1 MVKITVNVCHDV
13 LYWWLMHTKKSKLFV
28 ISLFA
33 IVLFPIVRAFVS
45 SDEPELP
52 PEPQMS
58 IAPTARPTSVIPS
71 QAIPTDYPRMRVDE
85 ALELIRKAQTPI
97 PTKPVDMN
105 SGWCFMLENRKE
117 WMTTDECMKFHQM
130 IDGDF
135 RKKLEE
141 AKDHPAEQERIYNEW
156 MAYREM
162 MNNLALT
169 PGAGSN

>member
-1 MVKITVNVCHDV
+1 
-13 LYWWLMHTKKSKLFV
+13 MHTKKSKLFV

-52 PEPQMS
+52 SEPQMS

-85 ALELIRKAQTPI
+85 ALELIRKAQTPV

-105 SGWCFMLENRKE
+105 NGWCFMLENRKE
-117 WMTTDECMKFHQM
+117 WMTTDECMKFHKM
-130 IDGDF
+130 ISEDF
-135 RKKLEE
+135 KKKTEE
-141 AKDHPAEQERIYNEW
+141 ARDHPDEYNRIVSEW
-156 MAYREM
+156 NAYIDM